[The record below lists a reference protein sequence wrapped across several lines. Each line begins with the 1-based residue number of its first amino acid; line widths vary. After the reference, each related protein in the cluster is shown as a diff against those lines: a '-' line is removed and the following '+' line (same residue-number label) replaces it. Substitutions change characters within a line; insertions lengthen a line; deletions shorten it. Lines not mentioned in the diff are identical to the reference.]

1 MAYDLLLRKQ
11 TPNIFSRDSGT
22 AVNLAGGVGI
32 LTALGILLLP
42 RLRRMHER
50 QREIAWYRK
59 RFDPSL
65 GRTQEVPVISMEDIV
80 RAHLK

>member
-11 TPNIFSRDSGT
+11 TPHIISRDSGP
-22 AVNLAGGVGI
+22 ASNIAGGIGI
-32 LTALGILLLP
+32 LTALGILLVP

-50 QREIAWYRK
+50 QKEIEWYRK

-65 GRTQEVPVISMEDIV
+65 GRTQELPAIPMEDMV
-80 RAHLK
+80 RARL